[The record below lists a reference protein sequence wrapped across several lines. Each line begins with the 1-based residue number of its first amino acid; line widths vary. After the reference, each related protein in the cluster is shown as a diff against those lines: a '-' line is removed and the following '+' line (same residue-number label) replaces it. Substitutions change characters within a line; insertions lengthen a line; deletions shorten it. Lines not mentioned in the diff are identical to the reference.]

1 MQFSYEGIPIFV
13 NQIILLLYM
22 EISQKNFISYILKV
36 AIISGIARV
45 TLDYLFRILELSPI
59 AYYLTFVLAF
69 ILEVYIIVFVIKKY
83 KQHKTPLTIIDA
95 LKTGIIIMG
104 VIGLF
109 YCTMAYIYDMYID
122 PDFQTN
128 MTLRFTEQFTP
139 DQVEQTKQNL
149 ANQDHSK
156 SYFGVIM
163 YTIWFVF
170 LGAVI
175 SLLVGSIYK
184 TKEASK

>member
-1 MQFSYEGIPIFV
+1 
-13 NQIILLLYM
+13 M
-22 EISQKNFISYILKV
+22 EVSQKNFLSYIFGV

-45 TLDYLFRILELSPI
+45 ALDYLFRILELSPI
-59 AYYLTFVLAF
+59 AYYLTFILAF
-69 ILEVYIIVFVIKKY
+69 VLEIYIIVFVIKKY
-83 KQHKTPLTIIDA
+83 KKLKNPLTIVDA

-104 VIGLF
+104 VIGLL

-128 MTLRFTEQFTP
+128 MTLQFTEQFSP
-139 DQVEQTKQNL
+139 DQLEQTKQNL
-149 ANQDHSK
+149 ANQDRSK

-170 LGAVI
+170 LGTVI
-175 SLLVGSIYK
+175 SLIAGSVYK

>member
-1 MQFSYEGIPIFV
+1 
-13 NQIILLLYM
+13 M
-22 EISQKNFISYILKV
+22 EVSQKNFLSYIFGV

-45 TLDYLFRILELSPI
+45 SLDYLFRILELSPI
-59 AYYLTFVLAF
+59 AYYLTFILAF
-69 ILEVYIIVFVIKKY
+69 ILEIYIIVFVVKKY
-83 KQHKTPLTIIDA
+83 KKLKNPLTIVDA

-104 VIGLF
+104 VIGLL

-128 MTLRFTEQFTP
+128 MTLRFTEQFSP
-139 DQVEQTKQNL
+139 DQLEQTKQNL
-149 ANQDHSK
+149 ANQDRSK

-170 LGAVI
+170 LGTVI
-175 SLLVGSIYK
+175 SLIVGSVYK